1 MRQEYKYLV
10 NLENIDEL
18 RKYIRPFVIGDD
30 HIRIGKSNEYTVR
43 SIYFDNLYL
52 DEYHEK
58 LSGIYSRRKVRIRGY
73 NIRKDDSM
81 AFLEIKR
88 KINMSIFK
96 YRAPIMYND
105 LENFLHTRDIDK
117 YVQKRGD
124 FPAASENASRFLFNY
139 IRFQLKPVV
148 LVMYEREAF
157 INKFDHSERITFDKF
172 LRSSPYPRIRDLYSE
187 RNTKYTLNGNFILEI
202 KSNKGFPAW
211 MKSIINR
218 FELKREAL
226 SKYTMSIDTNTI
238 FPNNYSKCNVISFA
252 NGTKSYNFT

>member
-1 MRQEYKYLV
+1 
-10 NLENIDEL
+10 
-18 RKYIRPFVIGDD
+18 
-30 HIRIGKSNEYTVR
+30 
-43 SIYFDNLYL
+43 
-52 DEYHEK
+52 
-58 LSGIYSRRKVRIRGY
+58 
-73 NIRKDDSM
+73 
-81 AFLEIKR
+81 
-88 KINMSIFK
+88 
-96 YRAPIMYND
+96 
-105 LENFLHTRDIDK
+105 
-117 YVQKRGD
+117 
-124 FPAASENASRFLFNY
+124 
-139 IRFQLKPVV
+139 
-148 LVMYEREAF
+148 MYEREAF

-172 LRSSPYPRIRDLYSE
+172 LRSSSYPRIRDLYSE